1 MKSTVLPL
9 LLNSGIAGS
18 QFHILVW
25 CNLSKTYLHFCK
37 YLNRE
42 YYNSK
47 IQLQVRSSFLTLVI
61 PWKPSYITGTLHYK
75 NRYNVHKY
83 KGKLYPGLQLWISN
97 IRMCF
102 WNWEKSYYLLIVFG
116 SGVLFLFIQCSQ
128 PCLPAC
134 VWAGAAQWL
143 VCSTLSNGI
152 KSRGNTALSQSARQ
166 LYLQCFFPLT
176 CYSSVIQNK
185 KAQILPWHSVMLKNK
200 E

>member
-9 LLNSGIAGS
+9 LLYSGIAGS

-25 CNLSKTYLHFCK
+25 CNLSKTYLHFLK

-42 YYNSK
+42 YYNRK

-61 PWKPSYITGTLHYK
+61 PWKPSYIIGT

-128 PCLPAC
+128 PCLSAR

-166 LYLQCFFPLT
+166 LYLQCFFFLLPLT
-176 CYSSVIQNK
+176 VLKYRRKKPKSYLDTLSCWKTRNK
-185 KAQILPWHSVMLKNK
+185 PC
-200 E
+200 